1 MEKRFS
7 EMTQEERLQLFE
19 AERRRLDPLV
29 EKYKK
34 EVLSDDWNTLSFEER
49 RERINK
55 FRSGR

>member
-1 MEKRFS
+1 
-7 EMTQEERLQLFE
+7 MTKEERLQLFE